1 MPKSKPALKSNSAH
15 TQERTMASHH
25 DVIIIGAG
33 LSGLSCAHFLRKKHP
48 ELNFIILE
56 SASRPGGAVQS
67 LKDQGFL
74 AEWGPHGFLDNNEAS
89 QELLRDLGLD
99 TISHKAPLGKFVRY
113 VCHKGKLE
121 QLPQSPQKLLRTP
134 LLSALGKLRLLGD
147 LFIKPLENDQ
157 TIGDWTGRRFGR
169 EVLPLVDAAVTGTF
183 AGDFSRLSIDA
194 VMPGARQLEKEA
206 GSLLRGLIKKKKAS
220 PSQAATSLPAMTSF
234 PEGMEQL
241 IHVLAEKQP
250 IQYETEAR
258 HVAKEGNTWTI
269 TTNKDSYTTCKLI
282 IALPVNGAL
291 KILAPFSPPFPEIPT
306 ASIVTVVLG
315 FDSSANIPMGFGYLA
330 PERENRFALGA
341 LFSTRMF
348 PGRAPNGKVLLE
360 ALVGGRRHPERLA
373 LPDDELII
381 NVYEDLRQLM
391 DLPHPPCYSRV
402 LRSTH
407 SIPQLEMNHPRLLA
421 WLENLTKKV
430 TGLGVCGFGWK
441 GIGMNDMMKDA
452 RLASETIFE
461 NVPGQEERLPVKPVY
476 F

>member
-1 MPKSKPALKSNSAH
+1 
-15 TQERTMASHH
+15 MASHH

-48 ELNFIILE
+48 ELNFVILE
-56 SASRPGGAVQS
+56 RASRPGGAVQS

-74 AEWGPHGFLDNNEAS
+74 AEWGPHGFLDNNAAS

-121 QLPQSPQKLLRTP
+121 QLPQSPQKLLSTP
-134 LLSALGKLRLLGD
+134 LLSAFGKLRLLGD

-157 TIGDWTGRRFGR
+157 TIGEWTGRRFGR

-183 AGDFSRLSIDA
+183 AGDFARLSIDA

-206 GSLLRGLIKKKKAS
+206 GSLLRGLIKKKKK
-220 PSQAATSLPAMTSF
+220 AAANDSGTSLPAMTSF

-241 IHVLAEKQP
+241 IHVLAEKKP
-250 IQYETEAR
+250 IQFETEALHIAR
-258 HVAKEGNTWTI
+258 EGTNWTI
-269 TTNKDSYTTCKLI
+269 ITNKDSYTTDKLI

-291 KILAPFSPPFPEIPT
+291 KILAPFSPPFSQIPT

-348 PGRAPNGKVLLE
+348 PGRAPTGKVLLE
-360 ALVGGRRHPERLA
+360 ALVGGRRHPERLT
-373 LPDDELII
+373 LPDDELI
-381 NVYEDLRQLM
+381 NKVYEDLRQLL
-391 DLPHPPCYSRV
+391 DLPQPPCYSRV
-402 LRSTH
+402 LRSPH
-407 SIPQLEMNHPRLLA
+407 SIPQLEMDHPRLLA
-421 WLENLTKKV
+421 WLDNLTKEV
-430 TGLGVCGFGWK
+430 AGLGVCGFGWK

-452 RLASETIFE
+452 QLASETVFA
-461 NVPGQEERLPVKPVY
+461 NVHGLEERLPVKPVY

>member
-1 MPKSKPALKSNSAH
+1 
-15 TQERTMASHH
+15 MASHH
-25 DVIIIGAG
+25 DVIVIGAG

-48 ELNFIILE
+48 GLNFTILE
-56 SASRPGGAVQS
+56 GATRPGGAVQT
-67 LKDQGFL
+67 LEDQGFL

-99 TISHKAPLGKFVRY
+99 TISQKAPLGKFVRY
-113 VCHKGKLE
+113 VCHHGKLE
-121 QLPQSPQKLLRTP
+121 QLPQNPKKLLSTP
-134 LLSALGKLRLLGD
+134 LLTTLGKLRLLGD

-157 TIGDWTGRRFGR
+157 TIGDWAGRRFGR

-183 AGDFSRLSIDA
+183 AGDFARLSIDA
-194 VMPGARQLEKEA
+194 VMPGARQLEKDA
-206 GSLLRGLIKKKKAS
+206 GSLLRGLLRKKKAS
-220 PSQAATSLPAMTSF
+220 RDHASRSLPAMTSF
-234 PEGMEQL
+234 PKGMEQL

-258 HVAKEGNTWTI
+258 QVAKEGNIWTV
-269 TTNKDSYTTCKLI
+269 TTNKGTQTAGKLI
-282 IALPVNGAL
+282 VALPVNGAL
-291 KILAPFSPPFPEIPT
+291 KILAPFSPPVSEIPT
-306 ASIVTVVLG
+306 ARIVTVALG

-360 ALVGGRRHPERLA
+360 VLVGGRRHPERLT
-373 LPDDELII
+373 LPDDELIA
-381 NVYEDLRQLM
+381 NVYEDLRQLLE
-391 DLPHPPCYSRV
+391 LPKPPCYSRV
-402 LRSTH
+402 LRSRH
-407 SIPQLEMNHPRLLA
+407 SIPQLEMDHPRLLA
-421 WLENLTKKV
+421 WLENLTNEV

-452 RLASETIFE
+452 QLASETIFAD
-461 NVPGQEERLPVKPVY
+461 VPGQEEHVPVKPVY